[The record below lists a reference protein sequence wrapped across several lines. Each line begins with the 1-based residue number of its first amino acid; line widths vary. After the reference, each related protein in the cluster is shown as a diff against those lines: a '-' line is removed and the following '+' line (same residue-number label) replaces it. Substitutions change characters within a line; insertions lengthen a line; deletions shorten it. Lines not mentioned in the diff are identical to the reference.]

1 MLNKQIFDSPYN
13 IYIDVRDYNSVVEE
27 LKVLY
32 NKCENN
38 GWISTKEVFL
48 QIRKLE
54 YLLNLD

>member
-1 MLNKQIFDSPYN
+1 MNKQIFDSPYN
-13 IYIDVRDYNSVVEE
+13 VYIDVRDYNGVVEE

-32 NKCENN
+32 DKCEID
-38 GWISTKEVFL
+38 GWVRTKDIFL